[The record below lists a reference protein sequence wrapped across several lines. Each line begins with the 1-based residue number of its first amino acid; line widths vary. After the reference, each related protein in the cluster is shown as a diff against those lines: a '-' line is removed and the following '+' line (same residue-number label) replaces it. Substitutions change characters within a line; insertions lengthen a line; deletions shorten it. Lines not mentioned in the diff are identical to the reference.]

1 MKREMEERVVQKFP
15 HRCPYCDQPL
25 SYEKDSL
32 NPGEN
37 EIVCPFCKKKFIK
50 VVLEETP
57 SYRKMKRGIPGR
69 KRGRIR

>member
-1 MKREMEERVVQKFP
+1 MKRESQEMVIQKFP

-32 NPGEN
+32 KPGEN
-37 EIVCPFCKKKFIK
+37 ERVCPFCKKKFIK

-57 SYRKMKRGIPGR
+57 SYKKMKRGIP
-69 KRGRIR
+69 RGKGGKTR